1 MLHIIRLDLFKMR
14 FNTLLQSLAGLGTA
28 ICFSSSSIFIRYGLE
43 TIPSPLI
50 GVTIGMV
57 FCTFAYGLILLVRFR
72 KQTEE
77 EKKISYS
84 RQGILLLLFGGIFLG
99 FGTLSRWIAIDLAPI
114 AIVIGLS
121 GLTVPV
127 VLMLSPILMGRN
139 LENVTVRIWLGA
151 GLVIIGASL
160 ITFSR

>member
-1 MLHIIRLDLFKMR
+1 MRLNIF
-14 FNTLLQSLAGLGTA
+14 LQSLAGLGTA
-28 ICFSSSSIFIRYGLE
+28 LCFSSSSIFIRYGLE

-57 FCTFAYGLILLVRFR
+57 FCTFAYGLILLIRFR
-72 KQTEE
+72 KQNEE
-77 EKKISYS
+77 EKKNSYS
-84 RQGILLLLFGGIFLG
+84 KQGILLLLFGGMFLG
-99 FGTLSRWIAIDLAPI
+99 FGTLSRWIAIDMAPI

-127 VLMLSPILMGRN
+127 VLMLSPILMGRS
-139 LENVTVRIWLGA
+139 LENVTIRLWFGA

>member
-1 MLHIIRLDLFKMR
+1 MRLNIF
-14 FNTLLQSLAGLGTA
+14 LQSLAGLGTA
-28 ICFSSSSIFIRYGLE
+28 LCFSSSSIFIRYGLE

-77 EKKISYS
+77 EKKNSYS
-84 RQGILLLLFGGIFLG
+84 KQGILLLLFGGIFLG

-139 LENVTVRIWLGA
+139 LENVTVRIWIGA

>member
-1 MLHIIRLDLFKMR
+1 
-14 FNTLLQSLAGLGTA
+14 
-28 ICFSSSSIFIRYGLE
+28 
-43 TIPSPLI
+43 
-50 GVTIGMV
+50 MV

-84 RQGILLLLFGGIFLG
+84 KQGILLLLFGGIFLG
-99 FGTLSRWIAIDLAPI
+99 FGTLSRWIAIDLEPI

-139 LENVTVRIWLGA
+139 LENVTVRIWIGA

>member
-1 MLHIIRLDLFKMR
+1 MR
-14 FNTLLQSLAGLGTA
+14 INILVQSLAGLGTA
-28 ICFSSSSIFIRYGLE
+28 LCFSSSSIFIRYGLE

-57 FCTFAYGLILLVRFR
+57 FCTFAYGLILLFRFR
-72 KQTEE
+72 KRTEE

-139 LENVTVRIWLGA
+139 LENVTVRIWIGA

>member
-1 MLHIIRLDLFKMR
+1 MLHIIRTDLYNMR
-14 FNTLLQSLAGLGTA
+14 FNTLQQSLAGLGTA

-57 FCTFAYGLILLVRFR
+57 FCTFAYGLILLARFR
-72 KQTEE
+72 NQNDE
-77 EKKISYS
+77 EKNLSYS
-84 RQGILLLLFGGIFLG
+84 RQGIFLLFFGGIFLG
-99 FGTLSRWIAIDLAPI
+99 FGTLSRWVAIDLAPI

-127 VLMLSPILMGRN
+127 VLLLSPIFMGRS
-139 LENVTVRIWLGA
+139 LENVTMRLWLGA

>member
-1 MLHIIRLDLFKMR
+1 MRLNIF
-14 FNTLLQSLAGLGTA
+14 LQSLAGLGTA
-28 ICFSSSSIFIRYGLE
+28 LCFSSSSIFIRYGLE

-57 FCTFAYGLILLVRFR
+57 FCTFAYGLILLIRFR
-72 KQTEE
+72 KQNEE

-84 RQGILLLLFGGIFLG
+84 KQGILLLLFGGMFLG
-99 FGTLSRWIAIDLAPI
+99 FGTLSRWIAIDMAPI

-127 VLMLSPILMGRN
+127 VLMLSPILMGRS
-139 LENVTVRIWLGA
+139 LENVTIRLWFGA

>member
-1 MLHIIRLDLFKMR
+1 MR

-77 EKKISYS
+77 KKISYS
-84 RQGILLLLFGGIFLG
+84 KQGILLLLFGGMFLG

-127 VLMLSPILMGRN
+127 VLMLSPILMGRS
-139 LENVTVRIWLGA
+139 LENVTMRLWLGA

>member
-1 MLHIIRLDLFKMR
+1 MR

-57 FCTFAYGLILLVRFR
+57 FCTFAYGLILLARFR
-72 KQTEE
+72 NQNDE
-77 EKKISYS
+77 EKNLSYS
-84 RQGILLLLFGGIFLG
+84 RQGIFLLFFGGIFLG
-99 FGTLSRWIAIDLAPI
+99 FGTLSRWITIDLAPI

-139 LENVTVRIWLGA
+139 LENVTVRIWIGA

>member
-1 MLHIIRLDLFKMR
+1 MRL
-14 FNTLLQSLAGLGTA
+14 NILLQSLAGLGTA
-28 ICFSSSSIFIRYGLE
+28 LCFSSSSIFIRYGLE

-57 FCTFAYGLILLVRFR
+57 FCTFAYGLILLARFR
-72 KQTEE
+72 NQNDE
-77 EKKISYS
+77 EKNLSYS
-84 RQGILLLLFGGIFLG
+84 RQGIFLLLFGGIFLG

-139 LENVTVRIWLGA
+139 LENVTVRIWIGA

>member
-1 MLHIIRLDLFKMR
+1 MR

-57 FCTFAYGLILLVRFR
+57 FCTFAYGLILLARFR
-72 KQTEE
+72 NQNDE
-77 EKKISYS
+77 EKNLSYS
-84 RQGILLLLFGGIFLG
+84 RQGIFLLFFGGIFLG

-127 VLMLSPILMGRN
+127 VLMLSPILMGRS
-139 LENVTVRIWLGA
+139 LENVTVRLWIGA

>member
-1 MLHIIRLDLFKMR
+1 MR
-14 FNTLLQSLAGLGTA
+14 FNILLQSLAGLGTA
-28 ICFSSSSIFIRYGLE
+28 LCFSSSSIFIRYGLE

-72 KQTEE
+72 NQTEE
-77 EKKISYS
+77 EKKYSYS
-84 RQGILLLLFGGIFLG
+84 KQGILLLLFGGIFLG

-127 VLMLSPILMGRN
+127 VLMLSPLLMGRS
-139 LENVTVRIWLGA
+139 LENVTIRLWLGA
-151 GLVIIGASL
+151 GLVIIGSSL

>member
-1 MLHIIRLDLFKMR
+1 M
-14 FNTLLQSLAGLGTA
+14 AGLGTA
-28 ICFSSSSIFIRYGLE
+28 LCFSSSSIFIRYGLE

-57 FCTFAYGLILLVRFR
+57 FCTSAYGLILIVRFR
-72 KQTEE
+72 NQL
-77 EKKISYS
+77 EKAKKFSYS
-84 RQGILLLLFGGIFLG
+84 RQEIFLLFFGGIFLG

-127 VLMLSPILMGRN
+127 VLLLSPLLMGRS
-139 LENVTVRIWLGA
+139 LENVTIRLWLGA

>member
-1 MLHIIRLDLFKMR
+1 MR
-14 FNTLLQSLAGLGTA
+14 FNILLQSMAGLGTA
-28 ICFSSSSIFIRYGLE
+28 LCFSSSSIFIRYGLE

-57 FCTFAYGLILLVRFR
+57 FCTSAYGLILIVRFR
-72 KQTEE
+72 NQI
-77 EKKISYS
+77 EKANKFSYS
-84 RQGILLLLFGGIFLG
+84 RQGIFLLFFGGIFLG

-127 VLMLSPILMGRN
+127 VLLLSPLLMGRS
-139 LENVTVRIWLGA
+139 LENVTIRLWLGA

>member
-1 MLHIIRLDLFKMR
+1 
-14 FNTLLQSLAGLGTA
+14 
-28 ICFSSSSIFIRYGLE
+28 
-43 TIPSPLI
+43 
-50 GVTIGMV
+50 MV
-57 FCTFAYGLILLVRFR
+57 FCTFAYGLILLVRFS

-84 RQGILLLLFGGIFLG
+84 KQGILLLLFGGIFLG

-127 VLMLSPILMGRN
+127 VLMLSPILMGRS
-139 LENVTVRIWLGA
+139 LENVTIRLWIGA

>member
-1 MLHIIRLDLFKMR
+1 M
-14 FNTLLQSLAGLGTA
+14 AGLGTA
-28 ICFSSSSIFIRYGLE
+28 LCFSSSSIFIRYGLE

-57 FCTFAYGLILLVRFR
+57 FCTSAYGLILIVSFR
-72 KQTEE
+72 NQL
-77 EKKISYS
+77 EKAKKFSYS
-84 RQGILLLLFGGIFLG
+84 RQGGFLLFFGGIFLG

-127 VLMLSPILMGRN
+127 VLLLSPLLMGRS
-139 LENVTVRIWLGA
+139 LENVTIRLWLGA
-151 GLVIIGASL
+151 GLVIIGA
-160 ITFSR
+160 

>member
-1 MLHIIRLDLFKMR
+1 MR
-14 FNTLLQSLAGLGTA
+14 YNILLQSLAGLGTA
-28 ICFSSSSIFIRYGLE
+28 LCFSSSSIFIRYGLE

-57 FCTFAYGLILLVRFR
+57 FCTFAYGLILLVRFNI
-72 KQTEE
+72 KTEE
-77 EKKISYS
+77 EKKLSYS
-84 RQGILLLLFGGIFLG
+84 RQGILLLIFCGIFLG

-114 AIVIGLS
+114 AVVIGLS

-127 VLMLSPILMGRN
+127 VLMLSPIIMGRS
-139 LENVTVRIWLGA
+139 LENVTMRLWLGA
-151 GLVIIGASL
+151 GLVVIGASL

>member
-1 MLHIIRLDLFKMR
+1 MRL
-14 FNTLLQSLAGLGTA
+14 NILLQSLAGLGTA
-28 ICFSSSSIFIRYGLE
+28 LCFSSSSIFIRYGLE

-84 RQGILLLLFGGIFLG
+84 QGILLLLFGGIFLC

-139 LENVTVRIWLGA
+139 LENVTVRIWIGA

>member
-1 MLHIIRLDLFKMR
+1 MR
-14 FNTLLQSLAGLGTA
+14 FNILLQSMAGLGTA
-28 ICFSSSSIFIRYGLE
+28 LCFSSSSIFIRYGLE

-57 FCTFAYGLILLVRFR
+57 FCTSAYGLILIVRFR
-72 KQTEE
+72 NQI
-77 EKKISYS
+77 EKAKNISYS
-84 RQGILLLLFGGIFLG
+84 RQGIFLLFFGGIFLG

-127 VLMLSPILMGRN
+127 VLMLSPLLMGRS
-139 LENVTVRIWLGA
+139 LENVTIRLWLGA

>member
-1 MLHIIRLDLFKMR
+1 MRL
-14 FNTLLQSLAGLGTA
+14 NILLQSLAGLGTA
-28 ICFSSSSIFIRYGLE
+28 LCFSSSSIFIRYGLE

-77 EKKISYS
+77 KKISYS
-84 RQGILLLLFGGIFLG
+84 RHGILLLLFGGIFLG

-139 LENVTVRIWLGA
+139 LENVTVRIWIGA

>member
-1 MLHIIRLDLFKMR
+1 MR

-57 FCTFAYGLILLVRFR
+57 FCTFAYGLILLIRFW

-84 RQGILLLLFGGIFLG
+84 RQEILLLLFGGIFLG

>member
-1 MLHIIRLDLFKMR
+1 MR
-14 FNTLLQSLAGLGTA
+14 PNILLESLAGLGTA
-28 ICFSSSSIFIRYGLE
+28 LCFSSSSIFIRYGLE

-57 FCTFAYGLILLVRFR
+57 FCTFAYGLILLIRFR

-139 LENVTVRIWLGA
+139 LENVTVRIWIGA

>member
-1 MLHIIRLDLFKMR
+1 MRLNIF
-14 FNTLLQSLAGLGTA
+14 LQSAAGLGTA
-28 ICFSSSSIFIRYGLE
+28 LCFSSSSIFIRYGLE

-57 FCTFAYGLILLVRFR
+57 FCTFAYGLILLIRFR
-72 KQTEE
+72 KQNEK
-77 EKKISYS
+77 EKKFSYS
-84 RQGILLLLFGGIFLG
+84 KQGILLLLFGGMFLG
-99 FGTLSRWIAIDLAPI
+99 FGTLSRWIAIDMAPI

-127 VLMLSPILMGRN
+127 VLMLSPILMGRS
-139 LENVTVRIWLGA
+139 LENVTIRLWFGA

>member
-1 MLHIIRLDLFKMR
+1 MRL
-14 FNTLLQSLAGLGTA
+14 NILLQSLAGLGTA
-28 ICFSSSSIFIRYGLE
+28 LCFSSSSIFIRYGLE

-72 KQTEE
+72 NQTEE
-77 EKKISYS
+77 EKKYSYS
-84 RQGILLLLFGGIFLG
+84 KQGIFLG
-99 FGTLSRWIAIDLAPI
+99 LGTLSRWVAIDLAPI

-127 VLMLSPILMGRN
+127 VLLLSPIFMGRS
-139 LENVTVRIWLGA
+139 LENVTMRLWLGA

>member
-1 MLHIIRLDLFKMR
+1 MRLNIF
-14 FNTLLQSLAGLGTA
+14 LQSLAGLGTA
-28 ICFSSSSIFIRYGLE
+28 LCFSSSSIFIRYGLE

-57 FCTFAYGLILLVRFR
+57 FCTFAYGLILLIRFR
-72 KQTEE
+72 KQNEE
-77 EKKISYS
+77 EKKFSYS
-84 RQGILLLLFGGIFLG
+84 KQGILLLLFGGMFLG
-99 FGTLSRWIAIDLAPI
+99 FGTLSRWIAIDMAPI

-127 VLMLSPILMGRN
+127 VLMLSPILMGRS
-139 LENVTVRIWLGA
+139 LENVTIRLWFGA